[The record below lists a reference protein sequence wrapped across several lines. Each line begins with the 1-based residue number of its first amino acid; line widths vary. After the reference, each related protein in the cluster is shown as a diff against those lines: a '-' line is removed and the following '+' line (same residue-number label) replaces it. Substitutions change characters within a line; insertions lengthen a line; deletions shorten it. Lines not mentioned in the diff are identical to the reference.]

1 MKFVPPTRIGLAVL
15 CMMMMTRSN
24 SYSQHLSS
32 ARAIGM
38 GGYTALSDGVSALDW
53 NPAGLAGISDWEI
66 DAGNFFSPSLSDPSW
81 TAQLGGAGKRF
92 LEDYAAGLRISPG
105 ISLEFTIPSVFSLED
120 SSRSVV
126 NRFDKKI
133 SYSEPYAF
141 GIAFRGPREIS
152 IGLSLHR
159 FENQVSDT
167 RFSVDSNS
175 VIQSTPVTYSGNAFL
190 ADVGVLWSHPA
201 GVRLGLVAKNL
212 FQIVESRLTGD
223 AQQYEL
229 TLPRYV
235 RMGLGYEVAEGALV
249 SLDGDTRKQFRV
261 GGEWTGP
268 FHVLLRGGLYIDGS
282 ASLSADALSV
292 GAGGSYGPVRLDAS
306 YLKFVSEE
314 NRKGSAALSSFQ
326 QSDIGSLE
334 YNPFTGDRLSLTAR
348 ITLGGVHP
356 NPVQIDRVDMS
367 GDFFPVLQT
376 VYAYRP
382 VGRAIVRNVTG
393 EAIDAKLSFFV
404 DKLMDAPTET
414 KPATVPA
421 GDTAG
426 IPLYA
431 VFNDSIRSARS
442 PSIRNGEVNVTAVT
456 GDGRYDDRYQS
467 RVLIHARND
476 WNGDVSVLRYFV
488 TPADSEVLR
497 FTRSYLN
504 HYKGLL
510 DTVPGVLSN
519 VARARILFNEFAT
532 QLLYVNDPKKSEDF
546 VQYPSETLRIRGG
559 DCDDMSV
566 CYAALLASIGM
577 STAFVDVVPP
587 DHPADSHIYLM
598 FDTGIKPG
606 EASLLSDNPKIYVI
620 RPNDRREESVWLPIE
635 TTAITKGFDDAWRMG
650 AREYFNDV
658 EVNLGMV
665 RGWVR
670 VVDVGVVE

>member
-126 NRFDKKI
+126 NRFD
-133 SYSEPYAF
+133 
-141 GIAFRGPREIS
+141 
-152 IGLSLHR
+152 
-159 FENQVSDT
+159 NQVSDP

-175 VIQSTPVTYSGNAFL
+175 VIQSTPVTYSGNTFL

-235 RMGLGYEVAEGALV
+235 RMGLGYEVAEGALE

-292 GAGGSYGPVRLDAS
+292 GAGGS
-306 YLKFVSEE
+306 
-314 NRKGSAALSSFQ
+314 
-326 QSDIGSLE
+326 
-334 YNPFTGDRLSLTAR
+334 
-348 ITLGGVHP
+348 
-356 NPVQIDRVDMS
+356 
-367 GDFFPVLQT
+367 
-376 VYAYRP
+376 
-382 VGRAIVRNVTG
+382 
-393 EAIDAKLSFFV
+393 
-404 DKLMDAPTET
+404 
-414 KPATVPA
+414 
-421 GDTAG
+421 
-426 IPLYA
+426 
-431 VFNDSIRSARS
+431 
-442 PSIRNGEVNVTAVT
+442 
-456 GDGRYDDRYQS
+456 
-467 RVLIHARND
+467 
-476 WNGDVSVLRYFV
+476 
-488 TPADSEVLR
+488 
-497 FTRSYLN
+497 
-504 HYKGLL
+504 
-510 DTVPGVLSN
+510 
-519 VARARILFNEFAT
+519 
-532 QLLYVNDPKKSEDF
+532 
-546 VQYPSETLRIRGG
+546 
-559 DCDDMSV
+559 
-566 CYAALLASIGM
+566 
-577 STAFVDVVPP
+577 
-587 DHPADSHIYLM
+587 
-598 FDTGIKPG
+598 
-606 EASLLSDNPKIYVI
+606 
-620 RPNDRREESVWLPIE
+620 
-635 TTAITKGFDDAWRMG
+635 
-650 AREYFNDV
+650 
-658 EVNLGMV
+658 
-665 RGWVR
+665 
-670 VVDVGVVE
+670 